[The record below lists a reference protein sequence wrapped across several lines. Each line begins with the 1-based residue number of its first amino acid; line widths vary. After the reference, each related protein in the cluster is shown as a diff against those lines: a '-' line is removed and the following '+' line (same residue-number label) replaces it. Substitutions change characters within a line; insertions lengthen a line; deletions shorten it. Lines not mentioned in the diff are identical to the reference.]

1 LVVARCEKPEGTFI
15 AAGRFGRGIEGARI
29 LSGRIGF
36 GKGSGELFLI
46 RFAGTDEAVFRCL
59 FRDGV

>member
-1 LVVARCEKPEGTFI
+1 MEQTGGIFV

-36 GKGSGELFLI
+36 GKGSGKLFLI
-46 RFAGTDEAVFRCL
+46 RFAGTDDAVVPMRPP
-59 FRDGV
+59 R

>member
-1 LVVARCEKPEGTFI
+1 LGRNEVVKR
-15 AAGRFGRGIEGARI
+15 GRNLHRRGPFRPGIEGARI

-59 FRDGV
+59 PRGGV